1 MLSHRNIIE
10 MAFQM
15 GKKDVIAKVMAD
27 AKMLSEKYLND
38 VDVQAKWM
46 LCRLC
51 DLEERFFDKGET
63 ISLDEVSEIKI
74 EVPLSPSGGGQAK
87 GCACGIGCRA
97 ADQERPTFF

>member
-1 MLSHRNIIE
+1 
-10 MAFQM
+10 
-15 GKKDVIAKVMAD
+15 MAD

-74 EVPLSPSGGGQAK
+74 EVPLNSYEKIMRHLNTWECYGVRQTHLNL
-87 GCACGIGCRA
+87 IL
-97 ADQERPTFF
+97 